1 MIKLYQFNPAWG
13 LPNPS
18 PFCMKVE
25 TYLRMVGLPYEVING
40 VLPFKAP
47 KKKLPYIKD
56 GTQVIADSGFILKYL
71 EQTYGDKLDE
81 NLSDHERASA
91 HALSRLFEESLYW
104 VVLYCRWIEESIYL
118 ESRRVFLGTI
128 PPIMRELVAGRVRKG
143 IRKTLY
149 AQGMGRHGRDEI
161 YEIGKA
167 DLTAVSVWLGEK
179 PFFMGATATSVDASA
194 YSFLANILVPP
205 LKSPL
210 QDHGKSLPNLWA
222 YCERMKTKYYET

>member
-40 VLPFKAP
+40 VLPLKAP
-47 KKKLPYIKD
+47 KKKLPYIED
-56 GTQVIADSGFILKYL
+56 GIQVIADSGFILKYL
-71 EQTYGDKLDE
+71 KQTYGDKLDE
-81 NLSDHERASA
+81 NLSDHKKASA
-91 HALSRLFEESLYW
+91 HALSRLFEENLYW

-118 ESRRVFLGTI
+118 EARRVFFGAI

-149 AQGMGRHGRDEI
+149 AQGMGRHSRDEI